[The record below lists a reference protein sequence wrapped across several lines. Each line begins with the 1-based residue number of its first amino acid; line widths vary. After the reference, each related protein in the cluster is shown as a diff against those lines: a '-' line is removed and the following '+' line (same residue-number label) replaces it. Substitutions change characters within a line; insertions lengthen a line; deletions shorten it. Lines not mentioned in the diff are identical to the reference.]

1 MKCRVLLLAAIL
13 LVPVL
18 PAQAQ
23 TPRTLSYQG
32 ILTDSTGSAVP
43 DGSYSVTFR
52 LYETSTGGSSLWQE
66 TRTAQTAM
74 GVLSSILG
82 EVAPLTLAFDRQYWL
97 GVQIGA
103 SPELTPRMALTASAY
118 SIRSARADTAD
129 VSLSGAGPWSVRGD
143 TVTYAAGNVGVGTDT
158 PQAVLHVN
166 GTGWFQGDRTPLPPA
181 AGAGVALGSSGENGY
196 LFGFDYASFTP
207 RNLLLQNP
215 GGNVG
220 IGTLF
225 PTGGRLHVDGGSSTA
240 MYSTSTGG
248 IGAYAVSGT
257 NAAVYGY
264 STGDYG
270 VDGRSFN
277 SIGVYGQS
285 YSGGGMWATGPY
297 IGIQAN
303 ATGSDANRQAVRGDN
318 GGSATGYAG
327 LFYGNTWVAG
337 TFYKNAG
344 AFRIDHPLDPANK
357 YLNHSFVESPD
368 MKNIHD
374 GVITTGADGLAT
386 VDLPAWFETLNRD
399 FRYQLTVL
407 GQFAQAIVRNEI
419 KDNRF
424 TIQTDKPGVRV
435 SWQVTGIRQDP
446 YAEAHR
452 IPVEEDKPADARGRY
467 VYPEGYGRPQALS
480 IPGGLPSM
488 STLPTA
494 PSERPGPAA
503 GGSRGDEPGRP
514 R

>member
-1 MKCRVLLLAAIL
+1 MTSHALLLAAVL
-13 LVPVL
+13 LVPAVM
-18 PAQAQ
+18 AEAQ

-32 ILTDSTGSAVP
+32 VLTDSTGNAVP
-43 DGSYSVTFR
+43 DGSYNVTFR
-52 LYETSTGGSSLWQE
+52 LYQTSTGGSSLWQE
-66 TRTAQTAM
+66 TRAVQTAM
-74 GVLSSILG
+74 GVLSSSLG
-82 EVAPLTLAFDRQYWL
+82 DVTPLALPFDRQYWL
-97 GVQIGA
+97 GIQIGA

-118 SIRSARADTAD
+118 SLRSERADTAGF
-129 VSLSGAGPWSVRGD
+129 SLSGSGPWSLDGT
-143 TVTYAAGNVGVGTDT
+143 TVSYAGGNVGVGTAS
-158 PQAVLHVN
+158 PNSAFHVN
-166 GTGWFQGDRTPLPPA
+166 GTSWFQGDGTPLPPA
-181 AGAGVALGSSGENGY
+181 AGQGVAIGFGGEQGY
-196 LFGFDYASFTP
+196 IFGFDYASFTP
-207 RNLLLQNP
+207 KNLLLQNP

-225 PTGGRLHVDGGSSTA
+225 PSSGRLHIEGGSSTA
-240 MYSTSTGG
+240 LYATSASG
-248 IGAYAVSGT
+248 IGTYAVSGS
-257 NAAVYGY
+257 NAAIYGF
-264 STGDYG
+264 STDDYG

-277 SIGVYGQS
+277 SVGVYGQS

-386 VDLPAWFETLNRD
+386 VELPAWFETLNRD

-467 VYPEGYGRPQALS
+467 VYPEGYGRSQALS
-480 IPGGLPSM
+480 IPGGLPSAT
-488 STLPTA
+488 TLSPA
-494 PSERPGPAA
+494 PAERPGPAA
-503 GGSRGDEPGRP
+503 GANSAEEPGRP